1 MPSNKVFEY
10 LRAVWA
16 CSTIKGWT
24 LTKFSL
30 HYIKIDCPYG
40 L

>member
-10 LRAVWA
+10 LRAVWVGG
-16 CSTIKGWT
+16 TIKDWT

-30 HYIKIDCPYG
+30 LLHKNKLP